1 MWRQG
6 QLVTWFRCSFL
17 NPCCCFQEIGH
28 WRSIS
33 LKCISP
39 VSLKYERKCG
49 LLAEYFL
56 SKSGSP
62 VYEVNSFRLEEIRMK
77 TAQPLV
83 IHSASLYLGLEIIII
98 RQYKDQTLREKT
110 ACSAASSLKDML
122 ITAPYWDFRKQR
134 NPSSLPIY
142 C

>member
-1 MWRQG
+1 M
-6 QLVTWFRCSFL
+6 
-17 NPCCCFQEIGH
+17 
-28 WRSIS
+28 
-33 LKCISP
+33 
-39 VSLKYERKCG
+39 
-49 LLAEYFL
+49 
-56 SKSGSP
+56 
-62 VYEVNSFRLEEIRMK
+62 YEVNSFRLEEIRMK